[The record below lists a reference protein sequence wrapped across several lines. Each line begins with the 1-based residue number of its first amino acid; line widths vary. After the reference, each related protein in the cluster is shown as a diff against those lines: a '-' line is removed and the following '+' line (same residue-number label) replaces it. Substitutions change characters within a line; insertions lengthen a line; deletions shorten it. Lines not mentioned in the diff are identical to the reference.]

1 MTLAQWWHTIHLG
14 FSSLMLHKL
23 RSGLTILGIIFGVAS
38 VITMLAVG
46 EGASQESQERIKNLG
61 SNNIII
67 ESVKASGDEETGNNY
82 VLKYGITHLDAQR
95 ILETIP
101 GVKRIVPQRI
111 LNESVRF
118 MESSKSAQVIG
129 TLSTCKKI
137 SSLNV
142 IKGRFLCEMDEVNQ
156 LNVCVIS
163 RSLANS
169 LFTYQDPFTN
179 SVKIANNSFHVVG
192 IVNEQ
197 GDDGNSESLANCY
210 IPLSTLKSRFGN
222 VHIKKTAG
230 SFSAEEVQLNKL
242 IIEMENPAAVI
253 TAESQIKH
261 LLDYAHKVNDFKMI
275 VPLQLLKNA
284 EATKRMFNIVLGSIA
299 AISLIVGGIGV
310 MNIMLATV
318 TERTREIGLRR
329 ALGAKKKDI
338 VRQFMVES
346 VLLSLCGGLIGVIF
360 GIGCP
365 HIISAFTDMPV
376 VVSPLS
382 VLVAFGVS
390 ALIGLVFGIYPAAK
404 SAQLDPIEALRN
416 E

>member
-1 MTLAQWWHTIHLG
+1 MSFSKWWNVIRLG

-46 EGASQESQERIKNLG
+46 EGASQETQERIKHLG

-67 ESVKASGDEETGNNY
+67 NSIKPSGDEEVGNNN
-82 VLKYGITHLDAQR
+82 VLKYGVTHLDVQR
-95 ILETIP
+95 IKDTVK
-101 GVKRIVPQRI
+101 GVKRILPQRI
-111 LNESVRF
+111 LNESVQF
-118 MESSKSAQVIG
+118 HESSKSSQIIG
-129 TLSTCKKI
+129 TLSSNEQI
-137 SSLNV
+137 SNLTV
-142 IKGRFLCEMDEVNQ
+142 IKGRFLCELDEINQ

-163 RSLANS
+163 RSLANA
-169 LFTYQDPFTN
+169 LFTYQNPLKHTI
-179 SVKIANNSFHVVG
+179 KISGFHFQVVG

-197 GDDGNSESLANCY
+197 GDDGERETQANCY
-210 IPLSTLKSRFGN
+210 IPFSTLGARFGN
-222 VHIKKTAG
+222 IHVKSMSG
-230 SFSAEEVQLNKL
+230 SFSAEEVQLNKV
-242 IIEMENPAAVI
+242 IIEMDGPESILA
-253 TAESQIKH
+253 AESQIKQ
-261 LLDYAHKVNDFKMI
+261 LLDYSHTINDYKII

-284 EATKRMFNIVLGSIA
+284 ESTKRMFNVVLGSIA

-346 VLLSLCGGLIGVIF
+346 VLLSLCGGLIGVLL
-360 GIGCP
+360 GIVLP
-365 HIISAFTDMPV
+365 HAISSFTGMPV
-376 VVSPLS
+376 IVSTTSAIL
-382 VLVAFGVS
+382 AFGVS